1 MHRNGSFHV
10 GNYFFKS
17 GLLGICELKRQSLPE
32 PGDQLMRIV
41 QPYRSLPSSTD
52 IQLTKAE
59 ALCHKLLQRDP
70 TLARMRTIEQG
81 LELGT
86 LRWGM

>member
-10 GNYFFKS
+10 GKFFLKS

-32 PGDQLMRIV
+32 LWGPTEESFSLIA
-41 QPYRSLPSSTD
+41 RSRVLPNSAD
-52 IQLTKAE
+52 EAE

-81 LELGT
+81 LELVPEVG
-86 LRWGM
+86 L